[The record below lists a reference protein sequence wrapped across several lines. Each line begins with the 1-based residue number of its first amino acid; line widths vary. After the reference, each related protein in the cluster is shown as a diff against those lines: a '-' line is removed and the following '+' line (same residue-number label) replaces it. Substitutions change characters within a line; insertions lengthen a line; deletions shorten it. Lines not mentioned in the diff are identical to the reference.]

1 MFSIG
6 ETIIYGNHGV
16 CKITAIQD
24 MEIEDEVRPYYVLKP
39 VFESNSTFY
48 LPTGDEKIQG
58 KMRRILSI
66 EEIYALIKAMPD
78 QDTIWIENE
87 NERKEQYKQILVE
100 NERSALVKLIK
111 TLYLHQQELKE
122 KGKKLRV
129 SDERFLKDAE
139 KVLYDEFA
147 HVLDIKREE
156 VLPFIFEQI
165 ETVRKQG

>member
-1 MFSIG
+1 
-6 ETIIYGNHGV
+6 
-16 CKITAIQD
+16 
-24 MEIEDEVRPYYVLKP
+24 
-39 VFESNSTFY
+39 
-48 LPTGDEKIQG
+48 
-58 KMRRILSI
+58 
-66 EEIYALIKAMPD
+66 
-78 QDTIWIENE
+78 
-87 NERKEQYKQILVE
+87 
-100 NERSALVKLIK
+100 
-111 TLYLHQQELKE
+111 LHQQELKE